1 MASENFSHLTQHL
14 ALARVNFGADTF
26 KAVLVSSIPDET
38 ALDTWDFL
46 NDVTN
51 EITDVDYTAGGFAV
65 TASVAAVDAA
75 NNRIAVTYSAASPT
89 YSSATISAVGCI
101 IYKDTTVAGTSPL
114 CHFVDFGETVSS
126 TNGNFTVSFSTPF
139 YINR

>member
-1 MASENFSHLTQHL
+1 MASANFSFLTEHL
-14 ALARVNFGADTF
+14 ALARINFDTDTF

-46 NDVTN
+46 DDVNN
-51 EITDVDYTAGGFAV
+51 EITDADYTAGGFSV
-65 TASVAAVDAA
+65 TASVGTVDAG

-89 YSSATISAVGCI
+89 YSTSTISAVGCI
-101 IYKDTTVAGTSPL
+101 IYKDTTVASTSPL
-114 CHFVDFGETVSS
+114 AHFVDFGETVSS
-126 TNGNFTVSFSTPF
+126 TNGDFTVSFTTPF